1 MKGFLK
7 ISALT
12 CLVLSFILQKHV
24 AAQVTDLQ
32 LPTGANVV
40 SGNVTISQEPG
51 KLTINQT
58 SSQAIINWDSF
69 NLGSKASVYFNNN
82 STTNSTL
89 NQILEHIALLQVR

>member
-1 MKGFLK
+1 MKGFFK

-58 SSQAIINWDSF
+58 SSQAITNRSQIGEIVIGLILVTSF
-69 NLGSKASVYFNNN
+69 FSK
-82 STTNSTL
+82 
-89 NQILEHIALLQVR
+89 Q